1 MPQQADRTTMTQAV
15 YTRSTA
21 AEVNAGKTLVA
32 AVSGMKHRLVDFTMI
47 AIGGNA
53 ATATHV
59 NLLGTRSSAS
69 VTLAAVAV
77 AGLTRSAVVKPEN
90 ANVAVVADGASFTA
104 LDANTAITIS
114 STTNNLAT
122 ATHIDTI
129 IVYACEKS

>member
-1 MPQQADRTTMTQAV
+1 MAQADRLTMTQAV

-32 AVSGMKHRLVDFTMI
+32 AVPGMKFRMVDFTMI
-47 AIGGNA
+47 AVGGAA
-53 ATATHV
+53 ATATAV

-69 VTLAAVAV
+69 VSLAIVAV
-77 AGLTRSAVVKPEN
+77 AGLTQSAVVKPDN
-90 ANVAVVADGASFTA
+90 ANVTVLADGASFTT

-129 IVYACEKS
+129 IVYACDAA

>member
-1 MPQQADRTTMTQAV
+1 MAQADRTTMTMAV

-32 AVSGMKHRLVDFTMI
+32 AVPGMKFRLVDFTMI

-53 ATATHV
+53 GTATAV
-59 NLLGTRSSAS
+59 NLLGTRTSAS

-77 AGLTRSAVVKPEN
+77 AGLTQSAVVKPDN
-90 ANVAVVADGASFTA
+90 ANVTVLADGASLTV

-122 ATHIDTI
+122 ATHIDTT